1 MEMNDLYKELKL
13 YKEEVLDYMA
23 SAWFTVNPYLIWIGG
38 IFSYICFPTESY
50 RTYAMI
56 TLGLLILDLA
66 TKYYAI
72 SKESGGFFKAIRT
85 KALSSHKMWIGTRRK
100 LLSYMIVIVLVG
112 LIYRF
117 EQLQDVAGLIG
128 TLSYCIMF
136 LREAQSVLENMVQA
150 GHKDLSPWLL
160 WTRRKTESL
169 EAMLENAEEAINEN
183 VNLEEIV
190 EEVQE
195 EKGQG

>member
-1 MEMNDLYKELKL
+1 
-13 YKEEVLDYMA
+13 MA
-23 SAWFTVNPYLIWIGG
+23 NAWLTVNPYLIWFGG

-50 RTYAMI
+50 KTYAMI

-72 SKESGGFFKAIRT
+72 ANESGGFMQAIRT
-85 KALSSHKMWIGTRRK
+85 KALSSHKMCIGTRRK
-100 LLSYMIVIVLVG
+100 LLSYIIVIVLVG

-117 EQLQDVAGLIG
+117 EQLQDVAELIG

-150 GHKDLSPWLL
+150 GHKDLRP
-160 WTRRKTESL
+160 
-169 EAMLENAEEAINEN
+169 
-183 VNLEEIV
+183 
-190 EEVQE
+190 
-195 EKGQG
+195 

>member
-1 MEMNDLYKELKL
+1 MYKELKL

-23 SAWFTVNPYLIWIGG
+23 SAWFTVNPYLIWVGG
-38 IFSYICFPTESY
+38 FFSYICFPTESY

-72 SKESGGFFKAIRT
+72 SKESGGFFKAIQT
-85 KALSSHKMWIGTRRK
+85 KTLSSHKMWLGTRRK

-169 EAMLENAEEAINEN
+169 EAMLEDAEEALATNATI
-183 VNLEEIV
+183 EEVV
-190 EEVQE
+190 EEVHE
-195 EKGQG
+195 EKGRG

>member
-1 MEMNDLYKELKL
+1 MLNELKL
-13 YKEEVLDYMA
+13 YREEVLDYMA
-23 SAWFTVNPYLIWIGG
+23 NAWLTVNPYLIWFGG

-50 RTYAMI
+50 KTYAMI

-72 SKESGGFFKAIRT
+72 AKKSGGFMQAIRT

-136 LREAQSVLENMVQA
+136 LREAQSVLEKMVQA

-169 EAMLENAEEAINEN
+169 EAMLENAEEAIATNATI
-183 VNLEEIV
+183 EEVV
-190 EEVQE
+190 EEVHE